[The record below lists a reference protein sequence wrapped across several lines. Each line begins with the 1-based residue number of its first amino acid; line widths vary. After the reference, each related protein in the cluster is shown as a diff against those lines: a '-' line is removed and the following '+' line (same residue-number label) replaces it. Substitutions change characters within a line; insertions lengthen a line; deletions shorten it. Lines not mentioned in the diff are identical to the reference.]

1 MWHNAMCI
9 IRTEEEEEENTGW
22 RWRTQEVQDFD
33 LVIVRFH
40 RPELVL
46 RADYMQDEMTVDLLA
61 KYAR

>member
-1 MWHNAMCI
+1 MRI

-40 RPELVL
+40 RPKLVL
-46 RADYMQDEMTVDLLA
+46 HAYYVQDDITVDLLV